1 MKQRKKE
8 SYLYNENNF
17 SEFNTSQLLEKMNDT
32 AAIIQ
37 RISLHLEVQPKDEEA
52 LEILKLCEVKRMQAM
67 KEYEARYVLRQKD
80 FIEKNKK

>member
-52 LEILKLCEVKRMQAM
+52 LEILKLCEEKRMQAM
-67 KEYEARYVLRQKD
+67 EEYEARYVLRQKD